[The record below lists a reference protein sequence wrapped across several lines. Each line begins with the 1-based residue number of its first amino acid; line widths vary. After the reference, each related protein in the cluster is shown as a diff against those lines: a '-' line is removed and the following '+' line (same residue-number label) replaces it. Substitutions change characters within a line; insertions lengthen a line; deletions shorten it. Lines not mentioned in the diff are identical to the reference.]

1 MRRRIPCLPLSL
13 LLMFGAAAACGD
25 DDGRTPIAVT
35 TREAT
40 PVAPEAATGA
50 VVTLAAVGD
59 VMMARTVGEAMA
71 VFGAA
76 SPFAALAPELRS
88 ADLTFANLEMALTER
103 GEPQPKDFVFRAP
116 PPYADGLVAAGIDIV
131 SLANNHILDYGP
143 EGLADTLAALAARGV
158 ATTGAGPGLAAAS
171 TPSTIEVSGL
181 RIAVLAFATFRDD
194 GVSGF
199 PARTFEATAGRPGI
213 AWAERGAVVAGVG
226 QAAATHDIVIVSMH
240 WGDEYRDAVS
250 DEQRALGR
258 AAIEAGATLVLGHG
272 PHVTQGWERY
282 GSGLIVYS
290 LGNFVFD
297 LDATDYAFD
306 GLPSTHSL
314 IFRAELDAGGVRS
327 AGYVPVMIDEA
338 SGYPRTP
345 TAAEEVAVRARL
357 ARLAPA
363 IDGAIAALGP
373 ATATPDSAGARP

>member
-13 LLMFGAAAACGD
+13 LLMFGAAAACGED
-25 DDGRTPIAVT
+25 AGRSPFAVT

-40 PVAPEAATGA
+40 PVAPAPPADA

-59 VMMARTVGEAMA
+59 VMLARTVGEAMA

-143 EGLADTLAALAARGV
+143 EGLADTLAALAERGV
-158 ATTGAGPGLAAAS
+158 ATTGAGLDVAAAS
-171 TPSTIEVSGL
+171 MPHTIEVRGL

-194 GVSGF
+194 SASGF
-199 PARTFEATAGRPGI
+199 PARTFEATAVRPGI
-213 AWAERGAVVAGVG
+213 AWAEPGAVVAGVG

-258 AAIEAGATLVLGHG
+258 AAIDAGATLVLGHG

-297 LDATDYAFD
+297 LDAADYAFD

-314 IFRAELDAGGVRS
+314 VFRAEFDAGGVRS
-327 AGYVPVMIDEA
+327 AGYVPVKIDEA
-338 SGYPRTP
+338 SGYPRMP
-345 TAAEEVAVRARL
+345 AAAEEEAVRERFARL
-357 ARLAPA
+357 TPA
-363 IDGAIAALGP
+363 IDAAIAALGP
-373 ATATPDSAGARP
+373 VTARSDSAGARP